1 MTRAGRKASMRPET
15 SEPMRMKGMPSSRML
30 RKATQMSPCWLGG
43 GNDTACSLR
52 WVGRCASRGVGVCGG
67 GSGFALGF
75 GVALGAVEVRE
86 FFEVHPADA
95 GGFDG

>member
-52 WVGRCASRGVGVCGG
+52 WVGRCASRGVAGVRRGRRRCP
-67 GSGFALGF
+67 SGWAWGDQSSPWAL
-75 GVALGAVEVRE
+75 V
-86 FFEVHPADA
+86 
-95 GGFDG
+95 